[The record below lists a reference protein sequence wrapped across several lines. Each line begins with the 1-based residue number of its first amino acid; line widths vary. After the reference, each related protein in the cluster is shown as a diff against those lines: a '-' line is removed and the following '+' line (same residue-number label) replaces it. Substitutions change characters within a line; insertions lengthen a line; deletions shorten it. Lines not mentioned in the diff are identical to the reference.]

1 MKHLEGLRKMLLDDT
16 TGREYEEVE
25 QTLHGQLVTVRRYAS
40 GPSIRGMTYNTLDM
54 FSRTRDTKEDRE
66 DTNAEQEEMAEL
78 LDAEGEL
85 TSLFKKDEVPF

>member
-1 MKHLEGLRKMLLDDT
+1 MLLDDT

-85 TSLFKKDEVPF
+85 TSLFKKDEAPF